1 MHWIDLVIFVVYMLA
16 MLGVGV
22 FFMRKNTGQ
31 EDYYVGGRSIGSWH
45 IGLSVVAT
53 DVGGG
58 FSIGLGG
65 LGFMMGISGSWML
78 FTGLLGAWIAAVL
91 LIPRVKSDP
100 AFAKFFTFPQIIG
113 YLYNSTTA
121 KVAAI
126 ICFLGYLGFTASQ
139 LLAGAKLASG
149 TFETLDLHTAL
160 LIMGAI
166 AVVYTV
172 MGGLK
177 AVIYTDT
184 VQWIILM
191 LGLMFIG
198 IPMAYRYVGGWQS
211 IQETVPSEFF
221 SFGNLTWQDLFN
233 WAITIIPIWFV
244 GMTLYQRIF
253 AARDVKSAK
262 KAWFIAG
269 LFEWPIMA
277 FMGVSLGLLARVA
290 VEQGALDGF
299 TTAMDPEMG
308 LPVLLSQILPA
319 GILGLMMSAY
329 FSAVLSTADSCL
341 MAASGNLTTDLL
353 GNSKKPRTHR
363 SEMRLSQLI
372 TFLIGVVAIL
382 LAWQMNEVLSLM
394 LYSYAFMVSGLL
406 VPVVAG
412 LFFGKSNWKAAV
424 TSMILGGS
432 ITAVLTFLDLEMPLG
447 LDPNLYGLTASLIAF
462 IVIDKIDTN
471 VHPEIINKEYDK
483 A

>member
-1 MHWIDLVIFVVYMLA
+1 MHLIDLLIFFLYMVT
-16 MLGVGV
+16 MLGVGY
-22 FFMRKNTGQ
+22 FFMRKNSSQ
-31 EDYYVGGRSIGSWH
+31 EDYYVGGRSIGSLH

-65 LGFMMGISGSWML
+65 LGFAMGISGSWML
-78 FTGLLGAWIAAVL
+78 FTGLLGAWLAAVI

-100 AFAKFFTFPQIIG
+100 AFAKFFTFPQIVG
-113 YLYNSTTA
+113 HLYNSTTA
-121 KVAAI
+121 KVAAV
-126 ICFLGYLGFTASQ
+126 ICFLGYLGFTSSQ

-149 TFETLDLHTAL
+149 TFSALDLQTAL

-198 IPMAYRYVGGWQS
+198 IPIAYNYVGGWEGIEATLPQ
-211 IQETVPSEFF
+211 EFF
-221 SFGNLTWQDLFN
+221 SLSNLTWQDLFN
-233 WAITIIPIWFV
+233 WGITIIPIWFV

-253 AARDVKSAK
+253 AARDEKTAK
-262 KAWFIAG
+262 RAWFIAG

-277 FMGVSLGLLARVA
+277 FLGVALGLLSRVA
-290 VEQGALDGF
+290 VEQGALEGF

-353 GNSKKPRTHR
+353 GKFLKNKSHET
-363 SEMRLSQLI
+363 EMRVSQVL
-372 TFLIGVVAIL
+372 TLGIGIVAIL
-382 LAWQMNEVLSLM
+382 IAWQMTEVLSLM

-412 LFFGKSNWKAAV
+412 LFFKVSNSRAAV
-424 TSMILGGS
+424 SSMIIGGTL
-432 ITAVLTFLDLEMPLG
+432 TAGLTFLEVALPLG
-447 LDPNLYGLTASLIAF
+447 LDANLFGLTASLLTFLTIYKL
-462 IVIDKIDTN
+462 DLTTRKK
-471 VHPEIINKEYDK
+471 HKYD
-483 A
+483 

>member
-1 MHWIDLVIFVVYMLA
+1 MHILDLGIFLAYMLA
-16 MLGVGV
+16 MLGVGY
-22 FFMRKNTGQ
+22 FFMKKNSDQ
-31 EDYYVGGRSIGSWH
+31 EGFYVGGRNIGSWH

-65 LGFMMGISGSWML
+65 LGFVMGISGSWML
-78 FTGLLGAWIAAVL
+78 FTGLLGAWLAAVI

-100 AFAKFFTFPQIIG
+100 AFARFFTFPQIIG
-113 YLYNSTTA
+113 YLYNSATA

-126 ICFLGYLGFTASQ
+126 ICFLGYLGFTSSQ

-149 TFETLDLHTAL
+149 TFEGLDLHVSL
-160 LIMGAI
+160 IIMGAI

-184 VQWIILM
+184 IQWIILM
-191 LGLMFIG
+191 LGLMLIG
-198 IPMAYRYVGGWQS
+198 IPMSYSFVGGWNGIS
-211 IQETVPSEFF
+211 SALPDEFF
-221 SFGNLTWQDLFN
+221 SFGNLTWQNLVN
-233 WAITIIPIWFV
+233 WGITIIPIWFV

-253 AARDVKSAK
+253 AAKDVKSAK

-277 FMGVSLGLLARVA
+277 MLGVSLGLLSRVA
-290 VEQGALDGF
+290 VEQGALEGF

-308 LPVLLSQILPA
+308 LPVLLSQILPV

-341 MAASGNLTTDLL
+341 MAASGNLSIDLL
-353 GNSKKPRTHR
+353 GPFINGKSLKQ
-363 SEMRLSQLI
+363 EMRISQLI
-372 TFLIGVVAIL
+372 TLGIGIISILI
-382 LAWQMNEVLSLM
+382 AWKMSEVLSLM

-412 LFFGKSNWKAAV
+412 LFFGQRNPRAALSSMIIGGAV
-424 TSMILGGS
+424 TAGLTILQ
-432 ITAVLTFLDLEMPLG
+432 VEMPFG
-447 LDPNLYGLTASLIAF
+447 LDPNLFGLSLSLVTF
-462 IVIDKIDTN
+462 CSVTYFEKFTN
-471 VHPEIINKEYDK
+471 SRSNSI
-483 A
+483 

>member
-1 MHWIDLVIFVVYMLA
+1 MHLIDLGIFVAYMLA
-16 MLGVGV
+16 MLGVGY
-22 FFMRKNTGQ
+22 FFMKKNTDQ

-65 LGFMMGISGSWML
+65 LGFVMGLSGSWML
-78 FTGLLGAWIAAVL
+78 FTGLLGAWLAAVI

-113 YLYNSTTA
+113 YLFNGPAA
-121 KVAAI
+121 KVAAL
-126 ICFLGYLGFTASQ
+126 ICFLGYLGFTSSQ

-149 TFETLDLHTAL
+149 TFEALDLQVAL
-160 LIMGAI
+160 IIMGAI

-184 VQWIILM
+184 IQWIILM
-191 LGLMFIG
+191 AGLMFIG
-198 IPMAYRYVGGWQS
+198 IPMAYNFVGGWAGIS
-211 IQETVPSEFF
+211 ETLPAEFF
-221 SFGNLTWQDLFN
+221 SFSNLTWQDLVN
-233 WAITIIPIWFV
+233 WGITIIPIWFV

-253 AARDVKSAK
+253 ASRDVKSAK

-277 FMGVSLGLLARVA
+277 MLGVSLGLLSRVA
-290 VEQGALDGF
+290 VEQGALEGF
-299 TTAMDPEMG
+299 TVAMDPEMG

-353 GNSKKPRTHR
+353 GNFFKEKSLK
-363 SEMRLSQLI
+363 SEMRISQLLTLGIGI
-372 TFLIGVVAIL
+372 TAIFI
-382 LAWQMNEVLSLM
+382 AWQMTEVLSLM
-394 LYSYAFMVSGLL
+394 LYSYAFMVSGLF
-406 VPVVAG
+406 VPVIAG
-412 LFFGKSNWKAAV
+412 LFFNQRNPKAAIA
-424 TSMILGGS
+424 SMISGGS
-432 ITAVLTFLDLEMPLG
+432 LTAGLTLFEVSLPLG
-447 LDPNLYGLTASLIAF
+447 LDANLFGLLLSLLTFVA
-462 IVIDKIDTN
+462 VIMIYKTTVSNQKPI
-471 VHPEIINKEYDK
+471 
-483 A
+483 